1 MNHRSMSPYQN
12 SSTVSWKL
20 KTPRLHRVLEM
31 QGSDSSNSWNSK
43 TVFLFFLSAILKTS
57 RVYPVACRPGD
68 CARRAMAVH
77 ILSLP
82 EQEPPSIAPSARSSL
97 SGPPQN
103 LDFVQGICG
112 SNENDENQKPGRPS
126 GMSIRK
132 CRRVRNEKR
141 IKQRRQL
148 HANSEFSVQFEVV
161 THTVVTVTFTF

>member
-1 MNHRSMSPYQN
+1 MSPYQN

-112 SNENDENQKPGRPS
+112 SNENDENQKTGTS
-126 GMSIRK
+126 FWNVYQKMQASA
-132 CRRVRNEKR
+132 KR
-141 IKQRRQL
+141 ETNKTKTTTSCKFRI
-148 HANSEFSVQFEVV
+148 FGPV
-161 THTVVTVTFTF
+161 